1 MARSAETK
9 TQFLRRQKLKQA
21 DRKQGRDRPYFGFVQ
36 EYTSDSDV
44 VLVDSHGGRRIMFSP
59 QPHLGQTAWM
69 RAGAEGGMGSLMI
82 TRSDAEEPEVM
93 RWWHTDTAQ
102 RLLQYR
108 QSVEN
113 LARGSGQLA
122 SDEAFRPIE
131 SGEIDI
137 HSRGGAGLY
146 MGSRPHLDMRAGII
160 RLIMDQD
167 EAEFVTKAPLHIR
180 RGHKNSENEI
190 KDEERFGSVRRMLDG
205 SYVDRFFPDDK
216 GNIGSAEN
224 GYAKEYLMRLSSGQN
239 TLPGTLFDHRSGN
252 VIDDEGKPVTLD
264 VTGLNLRSRSEYF
277 TPADTVVRAQLD
289 ENGNF
294 KIEHPQE
301 STYGGLFVLPAGTM
315 RARIGVD
322 FTREIGRNET
332 ADIGVDKIQTIGN
345 NDMKT
350 VGVDRSLDVGANELR
365 TIGVNATETVGGN
378 KTIKVNGTL
387 VIQTG
392 SGSSRLGFT
401 DKTSAFETDVLS
413 VLAKEIIFEAP
424 LMTLNGNVNVV
435 GNLNV
440 GGKMASNTSVV
451 APNLQKKDFSGTK
464 GGASAPA
471 KPAIRT
477 PGI

>member
-1 MARSAETK
+1 MARSAETAA
-9 TQFLRRQKLKQA
+9 QHLRRQKIRQA
-21 DRKQGRDRPYFGFVQ
+21 DRKQGQDRPYFGFVQ
-36 EYTSDSDV
+36 AYTADSET
-44 VLVDSHGGRRIMFSP
+44 VLVDSHGGRRVMFSP
-59 QPHLGQTAWM
+59 QPHLGQSAWM
-69 RAGAEGGMGSLMI
+69 RAAPEGGMGSLMI
-82 TRSDAEEPEVM
+82 TRSDSEEPEVM

-102 RLLQYR
+102 RLSLYR
-108 QSVEN
+108 KSVEA
-113 LARGSGQLA
+113 LAKGSGQLS
-122 SDEAFRPIE
+122 SDEAFRPLE
-131 SGEIDI
+131 SGEIDLQ
-137 HSRGGAGLY
+137 SRGGAALY
-146 MGSRPHLDMRAGII
+146 MGSRPHLDMRAGVI

-167 EAEFVTKAPLHIR
+167 EAEFATKAPLHIR
-180 RGHKNSENEI
+180 RGHKNAENEI
-190 KDEERFGSVRRMLDG
+190 VDEERFGSVRRMLAG
-205 SYVDRFFPDDK
+205 SFVDRYFPDDK
-216 GNIGSAEN
+216 GNVGSKEN
-224 GYAKEYLMRLSSGQN
+224 GFAKEWLIRLSNGQN
-239 TLPGTLFDHRSGN
+239 TAPATLFDHRSGN
-252 VIDDEGKPVTLD
+252 VIDDEGKPFTLD

-277 TPADTVVRAQLD
+277 TPADTTVLAQLD

-301 STYGGLFVLPAGTM
+301 ATYGGLFVLPAGTM

-350 VGVDRSLDVGANELR
+350 VGVDRTLDVGNNEMR
-365 TIGVNATETVGGN
+365 NIAVNSTETVGGN

-424 LMTLNGNVNVV
+424 LMTFNGAVNIT
-435 GNLNV
+435 GALNV
-440 GGKMASNTSVV
+440 GGTIAGGPIT
-451 APNLQKKDFSGTK
+451 APNLGKEHYNGSKGSG
-464 GGASAPA
+464 SAPA
-471 KPAIRT
+471 KSAIRT